1 MLRSKIVHFK
11 EFYKFVLDHVFTGVI
26 SFRLFIK
33 NVFLQLENSIFP
45 PKYTRCGKILK
56 SKIVNFE
63 EFYKFFND
71 HVFIGYIFLLY
82 PLKTFF

>member
-1 MLRSKIVHFK
+1 MRSKIVHFE

-33 NVFLQLENSIFP
+33 NVFLKIVNLIFP
-45 PKYTRCGKILK
+45 PKYTRCGKIFR
-56 SKIVNFE
+56 SKIIHFE
-63 EFYKFFND
+63 EFNKYFNG

-82 PLKTFF
+82 SLKTFF